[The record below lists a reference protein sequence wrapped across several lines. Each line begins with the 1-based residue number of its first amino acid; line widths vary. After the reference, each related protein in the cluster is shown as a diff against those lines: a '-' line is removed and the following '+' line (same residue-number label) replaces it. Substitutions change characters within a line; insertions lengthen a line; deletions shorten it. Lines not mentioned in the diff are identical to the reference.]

1 MAPRS
6 TFRAA
11 LVLAPLL
18 SVLVGCTILDRL
30 SRDEEPESPADAGT
44 DALAF
49 DAGLADAQAG
59 DAVTDATFDVSEGG
73 DAAPSPMAR
82 STRKKPETPVRET
95 LRTAADPGGRAFSTR
110 ARKW

>member
-73 DAAPSPMAR
+73 DAAPVTDGSIDAQEAGDTG
-82 STRKKPETPVRET
+82 SGD
-95 LRTAADPGGRAFSTR
+95 ASDGG
-110 ARKW
+110 